1 MFRKHERMEGQ
12 KGSHEYFWDSCTNEV
27 HKMRTY
33 DKKYSYITI
42 KNKTIE
48 LELLFEIFS
57 VIAGIYELRVILL

>member
-1 MFRKHERMEGQ
+1 M
-12 KGSHEYFWDSCTNEV
+12 KGWRDKKSFTSILDIFL
-27 HKMRTY
+27 
-33 DKKYSYITI
+33 KKYSYITI